1 MSDQEERLR
10 EAVVR
15 MEQALAAERRLRTGA
30 EALLDAVRVI
40 GAAASLAELDA
51 ELLPALRQA
60 FDYEEAALLVMEEG
74 GELAARTAT
83 APALQGTRWRPGPLF
98 ARALAGHPSAVF
110 DVRKVEE
117 WAAQP
122 ESLLAGVRSAIH
134 VPLSARGQ
142 AALLVGTHSQAAF
155 FSPHHVDLA
164 RRFAQAA
171 APVLDSLAAR
181 DEQRQRELAEAR
193 AKLLEHANTALEVQ
207 LAMIVGQQAE
217 IDRLSAPVLRVWR
230 RVLVVPVVGG
240 LDDQQTARVSERL
253 LEAVVAQEARCAI
266 LDVTGLDRVDAVT
279 IERLRRLARAVELLG
294 ARCHLT
300 GVRPKVATAM
310 AGMDL
315 GGLRPFNTLADGL
328 AAALRELG
336 AAIGHEGR

>member
-30 EALLDAVRVI
+30 EALLDAIRVI
-40 GAAASLAELDA
+40 GAAAALEELDA
-51 ELLPALRQA
+51 ALLPALRQA
-60 FDYEEAALLVMEEG
+60 FNYEEAALLVMEEG
-74 GELAARTAT
+74 GNLTARTAT
-83 APALQGTRWRPGPLF
+83 APALQGTRWRPGRLF
-98 ARALAGHPSAVF
+98 AQALAGHPSAVF

-122 ESLLAGVRSAIH
+122 ESLLAEVRSAIH
-134 VPLSARGQ
+134 VPLCARGQ

-155 FSPHHVDLA
+155 FSPHHVELA
-164 RRFAQAA
+164 RRFTQAA

-181 DEQRQRELAEAR
+181 DEHRQRELAEAR
-193 AKLLEHANTALEVQ
+193 AKVLEHANTALEVQ
-207 LAMIVGQQAE
+207 LSTIVGQQEE
-217 IDRLSAPVLRVWR
+217 IERLSAPVLRVWR
-230 RVLVVPVVGG
+230 RVLVVPVIGG
-240 LDDQQTARVSERL
+240 LGDRQAARVGERL
-253 LEAVVAQEARCAI
+253 LEEVVAQQAQCAI
-266 LDVTGLDRVDAVT
+266 LDVTGLDRVDAWT

-300 GVRPKVATAM
+300 GVRPEVAAAM

-328 AAALRELG
+328 AAALRDLG
-336 AAIGHEGR
+336 VASRHGGR